1 MASKVNPVPE
11 GYHTVTPYL
20 CIRGAAKALDFYARA
35 FGAQEKVR
43 MPGPDGKV
51 MHAEIL
57 IGDSMVM
64 LGDENREQNAK
75 SPEAL
80 GGTPV
85 SIMLYVPDVDAV
97 FKKATAAGAKAD
109 APPAVTPKPR
119 IVAWPL
125 RSTPTATP
133 GTWYSRIFATVSA
146 ARDSKTGSAGACA
159 RGAPA
164 RIAATAAHMTIARK
178 VMRFDYM
185 RPLIE
190 RRTGEWEAG
199 APGSGNPDRA

>member
-1 MASKVNPVPE
+1 MASKVKPVPE

-20 CIRGAAKALDFYARA
+20 CIRGAEKALDFYARA
-35 FGAQEKVR
+35 FGAKEKVR

-64 LGDENREQNAK
+64 LGEENPQQNAK
-75 SPEAL
+75 SPAAF

-109 APPAVTPKPR
+109 APPADMFWGDRYGKLTDPFGHSWGIATHVEDVTPEEMKKR
-119 IVAWPL
+119 M
-125 RSTPTATP
+125 
-133 GTWYSRIFATVSA
+133 A
-146 ARDSKTGSAGACA
+146 AM
-159 RGAPA
+159 APA
-164 RIAATAAHMTIARK
+164 
-178 VMRFDYM
+178 
-185 RPLIE
+185 
-190 RRTGEWEAG
+190 GG
-199 APGSGNPDRA
+199 

>member
-20 CIRGAAKALDFYARA
+20 CIRAAAKALDFYARA

-64 LGDENREQNAK
+64 LGEENPAQNAK
-75 SPEAL
+75 SPEAF

-109 APPAVTPKPR
+109 APPADMFWGDRYGKLTDPFGHSWGIATHVEDVTPEEMKKR
-119 IVAWPL
+119 M
-125 RSTPTATP
+125 
-133 GTWYSRIFATVSA
+133 A
-146 ARDSKTGSAGACA
+146 AMGAAAG
-159 RGAPA
+159 G
-164 RIAATAAHMTIARK
+164 
-178 VMRFDYM
+178 
-185 RPLIE
+185 
-190 RRTGEWEAG
+190 
-199 APGSGNPDRA
+199 